1 MTDEIFGF
9 SIPFRID
16 PETGG
21 VARASGSEKLKE
33 NVVHI
38 LLTGIGERVLR
49 HEYGG
54 GLRQLVHDPNEAAR
68 GAIVQHQIA
77 KSIAQWEPRVLLENV
92 AVTQKDGTLIAE
104 ISYTIRRTRQQR
116 SVSVPIGL
124 GGV

>member
-1 MTDEIFGF
+1 MAEELFGF

-16 PETGG
+16 PATGG
-21 VARASGSEKLKE
+21 VASASGSEKLKE

-38 LLTGIGERVLR
+38 LLTGTGERVMC
-49 HEYGG
+49 HDYGG
-54 GLRQLVHDPNEAAR
+54 GLRQLVHDPNDAAR

-77 KSIAQWEPRVLLENV
+77 KSIAQWEPRLLLEQV
-92 AVTQKDGTLIAE
+92 TVTQQDGTLIAE
-104 ISYTIRRTRQQR
+104 VRYAVRRTRQQR